1 MFLKKTDDNT
11 EHANS
16 YYAAT
21 ANWQTDY
28 PELEGELQADVAI
41 VGVGF
46 SGVSTAVELCERG
59 YKVALIEANRVSW
72 GASGRNGGQIISGYG
87 RNPSAFKPWIGSEGV
102 SIVEQMGEE
111 CVEILKERI
120 DKYKIDCDLKWGYC
134 EVALKKRHLKAYRE
148 WAKDDPAMELLDA
161 DQIKQY
167 VNSDLYL
174 GGYYRKDWGHIHP
187 INLCIGEAR
196 AAEQMGAHIFEQS
209 KVSKITYG
217 KNPAVHTEK
226 GTVKAKYVILCG
238 NAYMGR
244 LEPYLDAR
252 VLPSTSCI
260 IATQPLTEEQIQ
272 QTLPQD
278 VAVCDSRTA
287 LDYYRLSA
295 DKRML
300 FGGLSN
306 YTGLEPVNAQRIMR
320 KKMLKVF
327 PSLADASIDYCWS
340 GNMAISVRRMPQL
353 GRIKESNVLYAT
365 GYSGHGVAP
374 THMSGRILAEAVD
387 GNTKRLDIMNKM
399 FHVPWPGGRLLRRPA
414 MAVGML
420 FYKTLDAI

>member
-28 PELEGELQADVAI
+28 PELEGELEVDVAI
-41 VGVGF
+41 VGAGF

-59 YKVALIEANRVSW
+59 YKVALIEANRISW

-120 DKYKIDCDLKWGYC
+120 EKYKIDCDLKWGYC
-134 EVALKKRHLKAYRE
+134 EVALKKRHLKAYKE

-174 GGYYRKDWGHIHP
+174 GGYYRKDWGHIQP
-187 INLCIGEAR
+187 INLCIGEAL
-196 AAEQMGAHIFEQS
+196 AAEQMGAQIFEQS

-226 GTVKAKYVILCG
+226 GIAKAKYVILCG

-306 YTGLEPVNAQRIMR
+306 YTGLEPVNAQDIMR

-327 PSLADASIDYCWS
+327 PSLADTSIDYCWS

-353 GRIKESNVLYAT
+353 GRIKDSNVLYAT

>member
-306 YTGLEPVNAQRIMR
+306 YTGLEPVNAQHIMR